1 MRAFYSALIAVA
13 AQAKWEGYV
22 DESQVKELMDLELT
36 LEEQEELYYLI
47 TGDYCQE
54 NVHEPLCMHVKEE
67 REHFATLEEWTAP
80 ELGRQRAYCT
90 RFPEN
95 CDSANKLK
103 VNPETRFIV
112 DKEGRTVLLHGINAI
127 YKVDP
132 YIPLTGDDEWDSNN
146 SLNAKDIEDLVS
158 WGMNFVRLGVMWE
171 GVEREAGKYDDA
183 YLDRVEALINK
194 MGEAGIYTLVDA
206 HQDVY
211 ARYMC
216 GEGIPDFYAQEVIGP
231 NPSCIN
237 PIADVLLKGY
247 YNSIG
252 QCNDM
257 NDFGWRVDDNGDFLI
272 EDCLQVMFANY
283 YNTKQGVTG
292 FGALFSNAYNMND
305 KFVSFWNKSTHRF
318 AGNPYVVGYDP
329 LNEPFPAN
337 KVKDPTLRIPGVM
350 DRKHLQPTYAKIHEN
365 AI

>member
-146 SLNAKDIEDLVS
+146 SLNSKEFWFLYSRCLMHKLPIDCFI
-158 WGMNFVRLGVMWE
+158 
-171 GVEREAGKYDDA
+171 
-183 YLDRVEALINK
+183 LDSRNW
-194 MGEAGIYTLVDA
+194 IYFFT
-206 HQDVY
+206 
-211 ARYMC
+211 
-216 GEGIPDFYAQEVIGP
+216 
-231 NPSCIN
+231 
-237 PIADVLLKGY
+237 
-247 YNSIG
+247 
-252 QCNDM
+252 
-257 NDFGWRVDDNGDFLI
+257 
-272 EDCLQVMFANY
+272 
-283 YNTKQGVTG
+283 
-292 FGALFSNAYNMND
+292 
-305 KFVSFWNKSTHRF
+305 
-318 AGNPYVVGYDP
+318 
-329 LNEPFPAN
+329 
-337 KVKDPTLRIPGVM
+337 
-350 DRKHLQPTYAKIHEN
+350 
-365 AI
+365 